1 MIDEQD
7 AFVIKV
13 SIFNTMFLNSVTLDK
28 SFILFKA
35 SDTSAVKRKLGR
47 WVETKS
53 HLREI
58 VGYSLIK

>member
-13 SIFNTMFLNSVTLDK
+13 SMFNTMFLNSVTLDK

-35 SDTSAVKRKLGR
+35 SDTSVVKRKLGG

-53 HLREI
+53 HLRELSE
-58 VGYSLIK
+58 V